1 MFPTVTFVAGVAEEP
16 AAFCALASSAVTSPT
31 STWSMT
37 KRLSAQALVP
47 VAARPRTA
55 APPRR
60 NRRRGCLRDFEER
73 SRRPESWSWP
83 DWGGSGRLRVS
94 ELCMT
99 QPCRPRV
106 CQA

>member
-1 MFPTVTFVAGVAEEP
+1 MSPTVTFVAGVAEEL
-16 AAFCALASSAVTSPT
+16 AAFCALASRAVTSPT

-60 NRRRGCLRDFEER
+60 NRRRGCLRDVEER

-83 DWGGSGRLRVS
+83 DWGGSVGLRVS